1 MFGERGIGTHLPDS
15 DPSYNL
21 QHIRAASDNVSVLI
35 RTSQTRLLLYA
46 DVSRMKMIFSSE
58 DEYLF
63 WEVLSRAVTIS
74 PFPPLLL
81 GEK

>member
-1 MFGERGIGTHLPDS
+1 MFGEPGIGTHLPDS

-21 QHIRAASDNVSVLI
+21 QHISSLIVSVLI

-58 DEYLF
+58 D
-63 WEVLSRAVTIS
+63 
-74 PFPPLLL
+74 
-81 GEK
+81 G

>member
-21 QHIRAASDNVSVLI
+21 QHIRAASYNVSVLI

-58 DEYLF
+58 DERSQIF
-63 WEVLSRAVTIS
+63 I
-74 PFPPLLL
+74 L
-81 GEK
+81 GGFEQSCNN

>member
-58 DEYLF
+58 DERSQIF
-63 WEVLSRAVTIS
+63 I
-74 PFPPLLL
+74 L
-81 GEK
+81 GVFEQSCNN

>member
-46 DVSRMKMIFSSE
+46 DVSRMKMIFFSE
-58 DEYLF
+58 DERSQIF
-63 WEVLSRAVTIS
+63 I
-74 PFPPLLL
+74 L
-81 GEK
+81 GGFEQSCNN

>member
-58 DEYLF
+58 DKRSQIF
-63 WEVLSRAVTIS
+63 I
-74 PFPPLLL
+74 L
-81 GEK
+81 GGFEQSCNN